1 MTQDHSK
8 TPESN
13 PPSAASPET
22 PPVDAAS
29 DTTGMDAASAAEG
42 EVMDALLE
50 AGTLE
55 AAESELVESELV
67 ESELVE
73 SELVESELAESELVE
88 SELVEELATGTTP
101 SSGSSAPSNTPPPA
115 KTTAQPTAQPMA
127 QPMAQS
133 SASEAASPTAQVAER
148 PTGKLQAFLRLTG
161 QLWGIVVALTPL
173 VVNVLRSLWE
183 ISLKVLDWLW
193 NSWKALLPKI
203 KPLLPASL
211 NRSPDWIL
219 TTIAFS
225 LVIFILWL
233 ITTLLPGKAPSI
245 ATEPVPPKLVA
256 PAPVVDPD
264 KIARLQSQVTEV
276 ADQYAEGLIQAVQAN
291 FVQGRLLVQVTDNWY
306 DIAAADQD
314 KVANEILK
322 RSRRL
327 DFTQLE
333 LLDSEGKLVARSPVV
348 GSGIV
353 VYERIRQAG

>member
-22 PPVDAAS
+22 PPVDDAS
-29 DTTGMDAASAAEG
+29 DTTGLDAASVTEG

-55 AAESELVESELV
+55 AAESELVEP
-67 ESELVE
+67 
-73 SELVESELAESELVE
+73 ELVE
-88 SELVEELATGTTP
+88 SELVEELATGTTASP
-101 SSGSSAPSNTPPPA
+101 GSSAPSNTPPSA
-115 KTTAQPTAQPMA
+115 KTMAQTAQP
-127 QPMAQS
+127 
-133 SASEAASPTAQVAER
+133 SAAEAASSTAQAAER

-173 VVNVLRSLWE
+173 VVSVLRSLWE

-193 NSWKALLPKI
+193 NSWKALLPKL

-211 NRSPDWIL
+211 NRSPDWLL

-256 PAPVVDPD
+256 PAPVIDPD

-291 FVQGRLLVQVTDNWY
+291 FVQGRLIVQVTDNWY

-333 LLDSEGKLVARSPVV
+333 LLDSEGTLVARSPVV